1 MCAVPANASNPAQIV
16 TLTYQQLYRRSSR
29 DRPIAWAG
37 YDERLHKTRRA
48 VLIGTDSW
56 DDANGA

>member
-1 MCAVPANASNPAQIV
+1 VCAVAANAPNPAQIV
-16 TLTYQQLYRRSSR
+16 TLTYQQLYRGSSR

-48 VLIGTDSW
+48 VLIGTDS
-56 DDANGA
+56 